1 MSLNLCN
8 PIRIVLENVKKLIIN
23 KRWEGGRE
31 EKEENS
37 EGQRKHW
44 GGGMPICSTDVN
56 SLQGTKKSQP
66 ITQWDKPLS
75 LIILKVNNNIF

>member
-44 GGGMPICSTDVN
+44 GGGGCQYAQQM
-56 SLQGTKKSQP
+56 
-66 ITQWDKPLS
+66 
-75 LIILKVNNNIF
+75 